1 MTGYNIA
8 HGDTSAVRLD
18 LMNDHGTY
26 LETMR
31 IVRVAWWDD
40 DDNTWN
46 DIDKA
51 ASQLRDYVAEIQA
64 RADQDLPEFGEIR
77 DADLSGVDFRELI
90 TDELE
95 ELNIQDGRERTAG
108 L

>member
-1 MTGYNIA
+1 MTGYNMA
-8 HGDTSAVRLD
+8 HGDTDGVQ
-18 LMNDHGTY
+18 MNLANDQGTY
-26 LETMR
+26 TELMR
-31 IVRVAWWDD
+31 CVRIAWWDD

-46 DIDKA
+46 DVDRA
-51 ASQLRDYVAEIQA
+51 ATELR
-64 RADQDLPEFGEIR
+64 EFVTALQPNAMAFHLTEIR
-77 DADLSGVDFRELI
+77 DADLATVDFREII